1 MLVPIMVL
9 MGCSSDDNAGGDV
22 PLVQTADFV
31 VIGEDL
37 DNVYQY
43 SYVGDDASGTTLDLT
58 QEMGVP
64 SNYLTLGQHEETLS
78 FFTFRSG
85 AFSLAL
91 KNLATGETNNYEDFY
106 TVTPERAVTWGINN
120 DIKAFFGYF
129 GPSGSSNLGLHDVEL
144 NGTLQEDIVVDF
156 NVDATFRPLLYNGKV
171 YMAFRDNLGVY
182 KLAHYDIT
190 TSSIRGIL
198 ILGTTPISFFVTE
211 TGDIAIVKNEA
222 KAALDIHSGVD
233 LSFIETIE
241 TEVTL
246 GFSPGVI
253 NNIVLDG
260 DRLYFNF
267 QYPQPSRFVE
277 GPAIHDLNTKT
288 TFFLDLAGLVSQAEA
303 RIGKSIAITTQVY
316 DPSQAVFLI
325 AYGTLEDEVEG
336 GVLIVSEKGEL
347 LQQVSMP
354 FFPTYIVRN

>member
-1 MLVPIMVL
+1 M
-9 MGCSSDDNAGGDV
+9 
-22 PLVQTADFV
+22 
-31 VIGEDL
+31 
-37 DNVYQY
+37 
-43 SYVGDDASGTTLDLT
+43 
-58 QEMGVP
+58 
-64 SNYLTLGQHEETLS
+64 
-78 FFTFRSG
+78 
-85 AFSLAL
+85 
-91 KNLATGETNNYEDFY
+91 
-106 TVTPERAVTWGINN
+106 
-120 DIKAFFGYF
+120 
-129 GPSGSSNLGLHDVEL
+129 EL

-182 KLAHYDIT
+182 KLAHYDIA

-253 NNIVLDG
+253 NNIVFDG